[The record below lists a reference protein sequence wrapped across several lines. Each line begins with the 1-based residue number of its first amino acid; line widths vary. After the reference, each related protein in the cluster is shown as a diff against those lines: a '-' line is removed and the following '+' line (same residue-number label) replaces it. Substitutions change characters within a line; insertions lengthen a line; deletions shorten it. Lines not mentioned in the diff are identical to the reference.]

1 MLNKLKI
8 YTKDYLISEVVEEQL
23 LYFGKLSEDIVRRNR
38 TFRDIAINDINN
50 LINYTNVE
58 SCDFIYHPFKIN
70 KNANIDDL
78 IHLSERFCKK
88 IILFYNDDDD
98 SIFNF
103 KNSILFRTSIY
114 KSTKPENYLSLPAF
128 CNDLKK
134 ETGYSFRTKNKKPTV
149 GFCGAITH
157 HLRQLTIN
165 SLNKTSIP
173 KNFIIRNS
181 FWGGHIWGNDVRD
194 EYIKNSINSDFVIC
208 IRGAGNFSYR
218 LYETLC
224 LGRIPLIINTDIS
237 LPFNDFL
244 DYSHH
249 LLVINDLNKIE
260 SEILQYWSEVNDYKE
275 LQQSFINLWDEIL
288 SPLGFIKKLN
298 KHKDEINNLLH

>member
-8 YTKDYLISEVVEEQL
+8 YTKDYLITDVVEEQL
-23 LYFGKLSEDIVRRNR
+23 LYFGKLPEQVINKNK
-38 TFRDIAINDINN
+38 TFRDIDINDIKN
-50 LINYTNVE
+50 IVEYTDIE

-70 KNANIDDL
+70 RNDNIDDL
-78 IHLSERFCKK
+78 IELSKKHNKK

-103 KNSILFRTSIY
+103 KNSIIFRTSIY
-114 KSTKPENYLSLPAF
+114 DSTKPKNYFSVPAF

-134 ETGYSFRTKNKKPTV
+134 ETEYFFREKNEKPTV

-157 HLRQLTIN
+157 SLRKLTID

-173 KNFIIRNS
+173 KNFIIRNN
-181 FWGGHIWGNDVRD
+181 FWGGHIWGNEVRN
-194 EYIKNSINSDFVIC
+194 EYIKNSINSDFVVC

-224 LGRIPLIINTDIS
+224 LGRIPLIIDTDIS
-237 LPFNDFL
+237 LPFNNL
-244 DYSHH
+244 SHYSNK
-249 LLVINDLNKIE
+249 LLTIKDLNNIE
-260 SEILQYWSEVNDYKE
+260 SEILRYWSEISDYSE
-275 LQQSFINLWDEIL
+275 LQKNLITIWDDFL

-298 KHKDEINNLLH
+298 EHKYEINNFLH